1 MPSIVSRRGL
11 LIGGAVAVPA
21 AVALTQTRLA
31 TAAPTLA
38 GKSILITGAASGF
51 GNLGALHYAGQGAKV
66 IATMRNLPRP
76 EAVALRDAADRD
88 RLDLHIVEI
97 DVLSEASVTRGV
109 AEAER
114 LAGGAIDV
122 LVNNAGIGIG
132 GPAELQ
138 DDAATRLIFDT
149 NVFGYQR
156 MMRAVLPAMRAA
168 KSGLIVN
175 LSSQLGRMVIPNFGL
190 YPATKY
196 AVEALSEQGA
206 AELQRFG
213 IDVTIIEPGG
223 YPTAIWAKSRRRT
236 AELVQRTPAALRDAY
251 GLGST
256 ASWGGDGGSTDPID
270 VPRAIAEIIAMPPGT
285 RPLRRPVHGA

>member
-11 LIGGAVAVPA
+11 LIGGAIAAPA
-21 AVALTQTRLA
+21 AVALTRTRLA
-31 TAAPTLA
+31 SAAPSLA
-38 GKSILITGAASGF
+38 GKAILITGAASGF
-51 GNLGALHYAGQGAKV
+51 GNLGALHYARQGAKV

-76 EAVALRDAADRD
+76 EAIALREAAAKDK
-88 RLDLHIVEI
+88 LDLHIVEI

-114 LAGGAIDV
+114 IAGGAIDV

-138 DDAATRLIFDT
+138 DEAATRLIFDT
-149 NVFGYQR
+149 NLFGYQR
-156 MMRAVLPAMRAA
+156 LMRAVLPAMRAR

-175 LSSQLGRMVIPNFGL
+175 ISSQLGRFVIPNFGL
-190 YPATKY
+190 YPATKF
-196 AVEALSEQGA
+196 AVEALSEQSA
-206 AELQRFG
+206 AELKRFG
-213 IDVTIIEPGG
+213 IDVSIIEPGG

-236 AELVQRTPAALRDAY
+236 AELVRRTPAELRDAY

-256 ASWGGDGGSTDPID
+256 GSWGSDGGTTDPMD
-270 VPRAIAEIIAMPPGT
+270 VPRAIAEIIAMAPGT

>member
-1 MPSIVSRRGL
+1 MPFSRRGL
-11 LIGGAVAVPA
+11 LIGGAIAAPA

-31 TAAPTLA
+31 SAVPSLA
-38 GKSILITGAASGF
+38 GKAILITGAASGF
-51 GNLGALHYAGQGAKV
+51 GNLGALHYARQGATV

-76 EAVALRDAADRD
+76 EAQALRDAAARD
-88 RLDLHIVEI
+88 RLDLHIVDI
-97 DVLSEASVTRGV
+97 DVLSDQSVTRGV

-138 DDAATRLIFDT
+138 DEAATRLIFDT

-156 MMRAVLPAMRAA
+156 LMRAVLPAMRARKA
-168 KSGLIVN
+168 GLIVN
-175 LSSQLGRMVIPNFGL
+175 ISSQLGRFVIPNFGL
-190 YPATKY
+190 YPATKL
-196 AVEALSEQGA
+196 AVEALSEQSA

-213 IDVTIIEPGG
+213 IDVSIIEPGG

-236 AELVQRTPAALRDAY
+236 AELVRRTPAELREAY
-251 GLGST
+251 GIGT
-256 ASWGGDGGSTDPID
+256 TNSWGSDGGSTDPMD
-270 VPRAIAEIIAMPPGT
+270 VPRAIAEIIAMAPGT